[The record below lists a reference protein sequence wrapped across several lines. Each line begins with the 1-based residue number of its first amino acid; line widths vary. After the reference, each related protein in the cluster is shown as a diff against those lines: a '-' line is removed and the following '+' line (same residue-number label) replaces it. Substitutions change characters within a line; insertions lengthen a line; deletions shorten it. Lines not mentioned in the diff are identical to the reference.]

1 MLCLWKL
8 NLNLSQ
14 EGDLILIHRTAPS
27 RTGIVRIS
35 FIRLSVDSKY
45 VLSFFHFQELCLVMG
60 HKSATDNDPLFVL
73 KHNGKTGI

>member
-45 VLSFFHFQELCLVMG
+45 VFVSFKFLIV
-60 HKSATDNDPLFVL
+60 APAIVL
-73 KHNGKTGI
+73 LNNAIGVSYHVA